1 MKLCPSLLVALL
13 LLVGGSSKS
22 AAAPDKRDLSTN
34 FLIERLEEFLRE
46 EAADNGDNAA
56 ASVEED
62 DPSAGSG
69 DLEGSDETFF
79 ETRGG
84 GVHVSRLSVQLPSQC
99 AASTTNIAQGRPAE
113 QSSLAHGGAPGR
125 AVDGNNNRQWS
136 GNSCTHTNNE
146 NQPWWRVDLG
156 SSKCVDR
163 VVVTNRQ
170 DCCSERL
177 EGFKVYIGDNPNVA
191 ANPACGGAQSVSGKM
206 TISVDCGGR
215 TGRYVGIALPGRQY
229 LTLCEV
235 QVFGGDS
242 GYTQRGGTYYKVY
255 AQLKTYEAAKQT
267 CAADGGHL
275 ADVKTKALHDFLLS
289 KIQRNKDYWIGLND
303 VTVENTWTWS
313 DGTPVGDCD
322 YTNWAPGEPNNGL
335 AAAGSGQGQDCGHL
349 WQATGFKWD
358 DDMCGMQKY
367 FICQIGPGEENSCK
381 QPDEYISLGCWRD
394 TGDRA
399 IPTMEGSDPRL
410 DGPYQNRQDAIRKC
424 YEVTKDRGFSYFAVQ
439 NGGWCASSPIAGETY
454 QKYGRSTTCGNDGE
468 GGPWGNEVY
477 KITDARPEIVN
488 LGCWRDTAD
497 RAIPTMEGSDARLDG
512 SYQARQ
518 DAINKCRKLAKARG
532 FSFFAV
538 QNGGWCAS
546 SATAG
551 QTYRKYGPSTSCK
564 TDGEGGP
571 WGNQVYQITGSS
583 ACVAPLDLFLLLDGS
598 GSVGTANFD
607 KVKQFAA
614 DVVNS
619 FDVSPTATRVGV
631 VQYSDRNS
639 LVFNLG
645 DHADKPSTVSAI
657 NGISYQR
664 GGTKTGAALEFVRQN
679 AAWRGGAVP
688 KVMIVL
694 TDGKSGDAVAAP
706 SQSLAADGVAVYAIG
721 VGNFDH
727 AELLQIANSDQD
739 KVIELT
745 DFNAL
750 ATKIDD
756 IAKVVCS
763 SVSDGC
769 PSGYKSHSGICYK
782 AFNTKKTF
790 LQASKA
796 CYADGGTLA
805 MPRDA
810 ATNAFIKS
818 LKDDV
823 DPSGFFWFGLVDQ
836 HQENEWVWIDGRP
849 LGSFSDWKPGEPNNA
864 GDEDFAEYFPTQWND
879 VGGNAKN
886 RKFICQVIPI
896 DCPEG
901 YVYHPPSRMCY
912 KAFDVK
918 KNNEGAIEACS
929 ADRGSLAMPGDATTN
944 VFLIYLKNAVDNKGW
959 FRFGL
964 TDEHEEGGWMR
975 ADGIALGNFQ
985 PWGPGEPNN
994 LRNEDCAEYFPGS
1007 HPKNRRNKWNDG
1019 PCANQNRKFICQVVP
1034 KDCPKGYKQSGASCY
1049 KAFDTKK
1056 NHDEAAKICR
1066 AEGGSLAMPRD
1077 QATNDFLVNLKNEVD
1092 GTSWFW
1098 LGADDKNDEGT
1109 WQYAD
1114 GEPFGSYR
1122 NWFPGEPNQAGG
1134 NEDCLMMFESPR
1146 NMWNDQGCATKQKFI
1161 CQIQMPIVDSC
1172 GGNVPG
1178 EVGVIVSPGYPVT
1191 YTDHQ
1196 KCSWNIMARPG
1207 KVITVIF
1214 DDFGLEST
1222 FDTVTVEDACSGKEL
1237 GKFSGSTLPAAVH
1250 STDKQIRVIF
1260 TTDHSVTERGF
1271 KLRYFA
1277 SDPSGKREIA
1287 EPMPAQLPDEALPER
1302 DQEEPADNTNE
1313 GMLLETLK
1321 ILEEDLRNA
1330 GNELE

>member
-13 LLVGGSSKS
+13 LLVGGSSRS

-84 GVHVSRLSVQLPSQC
+84 GVLVSRLSVQLPSQC

-177 EGFKVYIGDNPNVA
+177 QGFKVYIGDNPNVA
-191 ANPACGGAQSVSGKM
+191 ANPTCGGAQSVSGKM

-215 TGRYVGIALPGRQY
+215 TGRYVGIALPGTQP

-235 QVFGGDS
+235 QVFGGAVF
-242 GYTQRGGTYYKVY
+242 G
-255 AQLKTYEAAKQT
+255 
-267 CAADGGHL
+267 
-275 ADVKTKALHDFLLS
+275 
-289 KIQRNKDYWIGLND
+289 I
-303 VTVENTWTWS
+303 
-313 DGTPVGDCD
+313 P
-322 YTNWAPGEPNNGL
+322 APLPPQCGP
-335 AAAGSGQGQDCGHL
+335 GQDCE
-349 WQATGFKWD
+349 Q
-358 DDMCGMQKY
+358 
-367 FICQIGPGEENSCK
+367 PG
-381 QPDEYISLGCWRD
+381 EYISLGCWRD

-399 IPTMEGSDPRL
+399 IPTLEGSDPRL

-424 YEVTKDRGFSYFAVQ
+424 YNVAKDRGFSYFAVQ

-454 QKYGRSTTCGNDGE
+454 QKYGRSSTCGNDGE

-477 KITDARPEIVN
+477 KITDARPEIVS

-518 DAINKCRKLAKARG
+518 DAINKCSKLAKARG
-532 FSFFAV
+532 FNFFAV

-631 VQYSDRNS
+631 AQYSDRNS

-790 LQASKA
+790 VQASKA

-929 ADRGSLAMPGDATTN
+929 ADGGSLAMPGDATTN
-944 VFLIYLKNAVDNKGW
+944 VFLIYLKNAVDNKAL

-1007 HPKNRRNKWNDG
+1007 HPKNKRNKWNDG

-1049 KAFDTKK
+1049 KAFDTRK

-1066 AEGGSLAMPRD
+1066 AEGGSLAMPQD

-1161 CQIQMPIVDSC
+1161 CQIKMPIVDSC

-1237 GKFSGSTLPAAVH
+1237 GKFSGSTLPAAVP

-1277 SDPSGKREIA
+1277 SDPSGKRAIA
-1287 EPMPAQLPDEALPER
+1287 EPMPAQLPDEALQER